1 MYNLNIH
8 SAIKMMTIKEI
19 KTLFFKKIQFTKE
32 KSYYSMKYR
41 KENDLLLP
49 ITKLIE
55 KIPDASNNKE
65 YYQ

>member
-1 MYNLNIH
+1 
-8 SAIKMMTIKEI
+8 
-19 KTLFFKKIQFTKE
+19 
-32 KSYYSMKYR
+32 MKYR

-49 ITKLIE
+49 ITKLTE

>member
-1 MYNLNIH
+1 
-8 SAIKMMTIKEI
+8 
-19 KTLFFKKIQFTKE
+19 
-32 KSYYSMKYR
+32 MKYR
-41 KENDLLLP
+41 KENDLLWP